1 MYHNLQLAGKSLRR
15 AMGRGARM
23 VPRTGTVG
31 DAEEGAGILEEVGK
45 VNKGKTI
52 ASSICLYVY
61 A

>member
-1 MYHNLQLAGKSLRR
+1 M
-15 AMGRGARM
+15 
-23 VPRTGTVG
+23 GTVG
-31 DAEEGAGILEEVGK
+31 DAVEGAGILEEVGR